1 MKFLRNLGTSKK
13 LKKKKKIELKIHA
26 AKGFFELKNNNN
38 KIEN

>member
-13 LKKKKKIELKIHA
+13 FKKNKIELKIHA